1 MQKLRRLWYIC
12 VVLLTIA
19 FVGYRVMDRMKADSS
34 GPVFSC
40 EKDTIKVSIED
51 GEDALL
57 KGITAEDKKDGDVTG
72 SILLEKLSAMYDG
85 NKRTATYAAFDSDG
99 HISKME
105 REIIYTDYV
114 SPRFELTG
122 SLRFRTGESLNI
134 DKIIKAED
142 CIDGDISNKV
152 KLVMDTTI
160 NNRVPGVY
168 QVEYEVS
175 NSAGD
180 LEKLPVEV
188 KIYDTLRN
196 EIQLN
201 LKEYL
206 VYYEGE
212 DINYKDYLKSIISN
226 NTEYFFEGVEPEAN
240 ENAAVGESSIPKNR
254 VTVEENVN
262 TKKAGVYPVYF
273 YYEHYGQVFTQGVE
287 VLYVVVK

>member
-1 MQKLRRLWYIC
+1 MQKLRKIWYVF
-12 VVLLTIA
+12 VVLLTIL

-40 EKDTIKVSIED
+40 NQDKLQVSISDEED
-51 GEDALL
+51 VLL
-57 KGITAEDKKDGDVTG
+57 KGITAEDKKDGDVTD
-72 SILLEKLSAMYDG
+72 SILLEKLSALYD
-85 NKRTATYAAFDSDG
+85 NNRRTATYAAFDSDG
-99 HISKME
+99 HITKME

-114 SPRFELTG
+114 SPKFSLTG
-122 SLRFRTGESLNI
+122 SLRFRTGETVNI

-142 CIDGDISNKV
+142 CIDGDLSNKV
-152 KLVMDTTI
+152 KLTMDTTI

-212 DINYKDYLKSIISN
+212 TINYKDYLKSIISN
-226 NTEYFFEGVEPEAN
+226 NTEYFFEGVESEVN
-240 ENAAVGESSIPKNR
+240 ENVAAGANRIPKDR
-254 VTVEENVN
+254 VTVEEHVN